1 MLYILSAEKI
11 STQLSAMVKAFS
23 EVFENISYVY
33 ETAMPSLKKNDCIL
47 FAWEADTCGMDK
59 DIIQLIK
66 KAYDISANYFVGAKA
81 AIICYSESIYY
92 TKSFSSQIAFL
103 TNNMGLEFIGKPVAE
118 ATKDYTN
125 YKNMQKLYDLPL
137 EQICHNQCS
146 LLAKRLK
153 NYNITQTEIPKTIT
167 AVHASRPQTSNTYA
181 LMKKVL
187 DKISTQK
194 NIFSLAEKRIMDCRG
209 CDFDQCMA
217 FANNGRCYYEED
229 NLSDVFSSLETSG
242 ALMIACPNYND
253 SMPANYFAMINRMTY
268 VYRTKSFLDKY
279 IYAVIVSS
287 NSGFD
292 MVAMQIISA
301 FCFNKGFRLPAY
313 FALMQQ
319 ANEPL
324 SILKN
329 ENLEKITKKYALN
342 IQMKLGI

>member
-1 MLYILSAEKI
+1 
-11 STQLSAMVKAFS
+11 
-23 EVFENISYVY
+23 
-33 ETAMPSLKKNDCIL
+33 
-47 FAWEADTCGMDK
+47 
-59 DIIQLIK
+59 
-66 KAYDISANYFVGAKA
+66 
-81 AIICYSESIYY
+81 
-92 TKSFSSQIAFL
+92 
-103 TNNMGLEFIGKPVAE
+103 
-118 ATKDYTN
+118 
-125 YKNMQKLYDLPL
+125 
-137 EQICHNQCS
+137 
-146 LLAKRLK
+146 
-153 NYNITQTEIPKTIT
+153 
-167 AVHASRPQTSNTYA
+167 
-181 LMKKVL
+181 
-187 DKISTQK
+187 
-194 NIFSLAEKRIMDCRG
+194 MDCRG

-217 FANNGRCYYEED
+217 FANNGRCYYEDD
-229 NLSDVFSSLETSG
+229 NLNEVFSSIETSG
-242 ALMIACPNYND
+242 ALVIACPNYND

-342 IQMKLGI
+342 IQLKLGV

>member
-1 MLYILSAEKI
+1 MLYIFSAVKV
-11 STQLSAMVKAFS
+11 SYRLSAMAKAFS
-23 EVFENISYVY
+23 EAFGQIRYASVSD
-33 ETAMPSLKKNDCIL
+33 MPVLKKNDCVL
-47 FAWEADTCGMDK
+47 FAWEADICGVDMH
-59 DIIQLIK
+59 ILELIK
-66 KAYDISANYFVGAKA
+66 TASSISPDYFYGAKA

-103 TNNMGLEFIGKPVAE
+103 TSNMGLEFIGKPVAE

-125 YKNMQKLYDLPL
+125 YKNMQKLYDMPL
-137 EQICHNQCS
+137 EQICHKVCHE
-146 LLAKRLK
+146 LGIRLK
-153 NYNITQTEIPKTIT
+153 EYDILQSHIPKRIT
-167 AVHASRPQTSNTYA
+167 AVHASRPQISNTYA

-187 DKISTQK
+187 DKVDTEKQ
-194 NIFSLAEKRIMDCRG
+194 IFSLAEKRIMDCRG

-217 FANNGRCYYEED
+217 FANKGRCYYDDDTLTE
-229 NLSDVFSSLETSG
+229 VFSSMEDSG
-242 ALMIACPNYND
+242 VLVIACPNYND

-279 IYAVIVSS
+279 LYAVIVSS

-329 ENLEKITKKYALN
+329 DDIEKTAQKYALN
-342 IQMKLGI
+342 IRGKLGI